1 MKIAL
6 FRKKRPRPAPTDAK
20 RYFTCRLP
28 RRLDAASMFI
38 LRRLFGRIR
47 LAPELKTVINELP
60 DNAVIV
66 YVSKYKSYFEFLFY
80 YTRYLLGDLP
90 YPKLGFDC
98 SVRIWQ
104 PLGRLLRIVLAQTK
118 YFLLHFSL
126 QNPYQTGYVREEIE
140 NGTTAF
146 LPLGSKSDFYRR
158 FLRSKI
164 DPLRHLI
171 EIQQT
176 LERPICLI
184 PQLLFFSK
192 KPASL
197 RPSLA
202 DVFFGSPQKPGRL
215 RRFCARFTKPGEIF
229 IEVSD
234 PIDLQRFLESAEN
247 RDRSDAYLAHKLRRT
262 LLNQINAHRK
272 SITGPTIKAPAEIRH
287 EILTGEELRQFM
299 SAYAQRRQLTP
310 AQTHREAMGYFN
322 EIAANYSPAFIS
334 IVHRLMKRFLNTIF
348 ESVTVNADALAAVKR
363 ISRQGPIMFMPAHKS
378 HMDSVLL
385 SYTLYDNHL
394 PCPHVFAGKNLA
406 FWPTASLFR
415 RVGAFFVRRSFK
427 GAVFYAKVFSAY
439 IFQLLKEG
447 FNIAVYIEGTRSRS
461 GKLLQPQLGM
471 LSILLHACFEG
482 ACRDLIFVPV
492 FIAYDRIPDESAYLH
507 EISGGKKSPENFRQ
521 LIKAKALLKNRY
533 GSVHLNFGRPLT
545 LSDMLA
551 EQGLTGALLSSKQQ
565 NALCRDIGARVMSAI
580 DGQTVITA
588 QSLVAGAL
596 LSGGREIISRH
607 DLTFRIEASM
617 SLFGAR
623 QQCLTDSLANDHQSA
638 VDNAIAYY
646 RSRKFIQWVDYG
658 GSGQARQDFFR
669 VADNRRNAL
678 DYYKNISLCHFVP
691 AAFTALAI
699 LEKDAFQFSATD
711 LHDAYKRLEHLFS
724 EEFNPDPLHPP
735 AYIVRKTI
743 KAFVDDAMLVPHPN
757 LADAYN
763 LSSEGFRKLIF
774 FAGYIE
780 PFLESYRTALAY
792 FAVCRRDHQSRS
804 KLLKRILGIGYRMH
818 RQGEIRLRE
827 SISKANYDN
836 AVNFFSKN
844 GVKGCEDEA
853 GVRHWKETLERY
865 QHLISR

>member
-1 MKIAL
+1 
-6 FRKKRPRPAPTDAK
+6 
-20 RYFTCRLP
+20 
-28 RRLDAASMFI
+28 MFI
-38 LRRLFGRIR
+38 LRRLFGGIPI
-47 LAPELKTVINELP
+47 APELETVLDELP
-60 DNAVIV
+60 ENAVVV

-80 YTRYLLGDLP
+80 YTRYLLADLP

-104 PLGRLLRIVLAQTK
+104 PLGRLLRIAVAQTK
-118 YFLLHFSL
+118 YFLRHFSL

-140 NGTTAF
+140 EGTTAF
-146 LPLGSKSDFYRR
+146 LPLGSKSDFYQR
-158 FLRSKI
+158 FLRSKV

-176 LERPICLI
+176 LERPICLV

-192 KPASL
+192 KPASI
-197 RPSLA
+197 RPTLT
-202 DVFFGSPQKPGRL
+202 DIFFGSPQKPGRL
-215 RRFCARFTKPGEIF
+215 RRFAALFTRPGKIF

-234 PIDLQRFLESAEN
+234 PIDLQRYLEAAEN
-247 RDRSDAYLAHKLRRT
+247 RDRSSTYLAQKLRRR
-262 LLNQINAHRK
+262 LLSQINAHRK

-287 EILTGEELRQFM
+287 EILTGEELRRFM
-299 SAYAQRRQLTP
+299 STYAQRRQLTL
-310 AQTHREAMGYFN
+310 AQTHREAMGYVN
-322 EIAANYSPAFIS
+322 EIAANYSPSFIN
-334 IVHRLMKRFLNTIF
+334 IVHRLMKRLLNTIF
-348 ESVTVNADALAAVKR
+348 ESVTVNLDALTAVKR
-363 ISRQGPIMFMPAHKS
+363 ISRQGPIIFMPAHKS

-406 FWPTASLFR
+406 FWPTARLFR

-471 LSILLHACFEG
+471 LSILLHAFFEG
-482 ACRDLIFVPV
+482 ACRNLIFVPV
-492 FIAYDRIPDESAYLH
+492 FIAYDRIPDESTYLH

-521 LIKAKALLKNRY
+521 LIKAKSLLKNRY
-533 GSVHLNFGRPLT
+533 GSVHLNFGQPLA
-545 LSDMLA
+545 LNDLLA

-565 NALCRDIGARVMSAI
+565 NALCRDIGARVMNAI
-580 DGQTVITA
+580 DRQTVVTA

-607 DLTFRIEASM
+607 DLTFRTEASV

-623 QQCLTDSLANDHQSA
+623 QRCLTDTLANDHRGA
-638 VDNAIAYY
+638 VNNAVAYY
-646 RSRKFIQWVDYG
+646 CSRKFIQWVDYG
-658 GSGQARQDFFR
+658 GAGQSRQDFFR
-669 VADNRRNAL
+669 VAENRRNAL

-711 LHDAYKRLEHLFS
+711 LHDTYRRLENLFS
-724 EEFNPDPLHPP
+724 EEFNPDPLNPP

-743 KAFVDDAMLVPHPN
+743 KAFVDKAMLVPHPN
-757 LADAYN
+757 LPDAYN

-780 PFLESYRTALAY
+780 PFLESYRTVLVY
-792 FAVCRRDHQSRS
+792 LSGCRRDQQNRS
-804 KLLKRILGIGYRMH
+804 KVLKRILATGYRMY

-836 AVNFFSKN
+836 AVNFFGKN

-853 GVRHWKETLERY
+853 GVNRWKDALERY
-865 QHLISR
+865 QNLISR